1 MAQEGTALLVVAMP
15 TGGGG
20 DADRGTAPRATFFLD
35 PDSASVRDFTEQVIA
50 GASSPRER
58 ASLLFAAV
66 RDRVWYD
73 PYSVSRDPAH
83 YRASYVLEAGRA
95 YCVPKAVLLTAVLR
109 AVGIPARLGFADVRN
124 HLQTDTLRAVMG
136 GTDLFVYH
144 GYCSVH
150 LDGRWMKA
158 TPAFNV
164 ELCERFDVPPVD
176 FDGQSDALMHA
187 FTLRRHPA
195 HGVRAGPRQL
205 RRPPAGPDPD
215 GPRADLRPHGPRR
228 RACRRRLHWS
238 WERRGGRRACTRG
251 PVRKL
256 GLSTLASTDLVLTS
270 EVAR

>member
-1 MAQEGTALLVVAMP
+1 MP
-15 TGGGG
+15 TGGGD

-35 PDSASVRDFTEQVIA
+35 HDSASVRDFTEQVIA

-144 GYCSVH
+144 GYCSVYI
-150 LDGRWMKA
+150 DGRWLKA

-164 ELCERFDVPPVD
+164 ELCERFGVPPVE
-176 FDGQSDALMHA
+176 FEGRSDALMHA
-187 FTLRRHPA
+187 FTSDGTRHMEYVRD
-195 HGVRAGPRQL
+195 HGSFDDLPLGRILSALHQAYGPMVTAA
-205 RRPPAGPDPD
+205 AGPDDAFTPPATTGETTPEGSVD
-215 GPRADLRPHGPRR
+215 
-228 RACRRRLHWS
+228 S
-238 WERRGGRRACTRG
+238 
-251 PVRKL
+251 
-256 GLSTLASTDLVLTS
+256 
-270 EVAR
+270 

>member
-1 MAQEGTALLVVAMP
+1 M
-15 TGGGG
+15 
-20 DADRGTAPRATFFLD
+20 
-35 PDSASVRDFTEQVIA
+35 RDFTEQVIA

-136 GTDLFVYH
+136 GTDLFVYR

-150 LDGRWMKA
+150 LDGRWLKT

-164 ELCERFDVPPVD
+164 ELCPRWTSTDRATRSCTPSPSDGTRHMEYVRDHGSFDDLPLDRIQTALEQTYGRMAPGVGLADDAFIGPGNAGEAAEHAPVD
-176 FDGQSDALMHA
+176 PSGSSD
-187 FTLRRHPA
+187 
-195 HGVRAGPRQL
+195 
-205 RRPPAGPDPD
+205 
-215 GPRADLRPHGPRR
+215 
-228 RACRRRLHWS
+228 
-238 WERRGGRRACTRG
+238 
-251 PVRKL
+251 
-256 GLSTLASTDLVLTS
+256 
-270 EVAR
+270 

>member
-1 MAQEGTALLVVAMP
+1 MDVEVGKADDRVAAAMTPTAGPHLE
-15 TGGGG
+15 
-20 DADRGTAPRATFFLD
+20 ATFFLD
-35 PDSASVRDFTEQVIA
+35 HGSASVRDFTQHVIA
-50 GASSPRER
+50 GASTPRER

-95 YCVPKAVLLTAVLR
+95 YCVPKAVLLAAVLR
-109 AVGIPARLGFADVRN
+109 AAGIPARLGFADVRN

-150 LDGRWMKA
+150 LDGRWLKA

-187 FTLRRHPA
+187 FTSDGTRHMEYVRDHGSFDDLPLDRILNALDQTYGRMALGVAVADDAFVAPA
-195 HGVRAGPRQL
+195 DTGEATEHAAV
-205 RRPPAGPDPD
+205 DPSVSSD
-215 GPRADLRPHGPRR
+215 
-228 RACRRRLHWS
+228 
-238 WERRGGRRACTRG
+238 
-251 PVRKL
+251 
-256 GLSTLASTDLVLTS
+256 
-270 EVAR
+270 

>member
-1 MAQEGTALLVVAMP
+1 MDVEVGK
-15 TGGGG
+15 
-20 DADRGTAPRATFFLD
+20 ADRVAAAMTPTVGPHLEATFFLD
-35 PDSASVRDFTEQVIA
+35 HGSASVRDFTQQVVA
-50 GASSPRER
+50 GASTPRER

-95 YCVPKAVLLTAVLR
+95 YCVPKAVLLAAVLR
-109 AVGIPARLGFADVRN
+109 AAGIPARLGFADVRN

-150 LDGRWMKA
+150 LDGRWLKA

-187 FTLRRHPA
+187 FTSDGTRHMEYVRDHGSFDDLPLDRILTALDQTYGGMAPGVAVADDAFVAPA
-195 HGVRAGPRQL
+195 DTG
-205 RRPPAGPDPD
+205 RPPSMQPGSV
-215 GPRADLRPHGPRR
+215 G
-228 RACRRRLHWS
+228 
-238 WERRGGRRACTRG
+238 E
-251 PVRKL
+251 L
-256 GLSTLASTDLVLTS
+256 GLSTLASSVLVLAS